1 MSIDFESIVH
11 GTGILL
17 IVFIVGMLIEERF
30 RKIK

>member
-11 GTGILL
+11 GAGIIFL
-17 IVFIVGMLIEERF
+17 IAIIGMLVEERF